1 MNIGKFKAYYQRI
14 ALYIT
19 GVNFFMIFYNF
30 IQTNKW
36 FTWYVW
42 IIIISVIVFGL
53 SFFDRRFVWEDEQ
66 RITAEKNPILMEI
79 QRDVKELK
87 KRL

>member
-1 MNIGKFKAYYQRI
+1 MNIGRLKAYYQRI

-42 IIIISVIVFGL
+42 IVIIGVVVFSL

-87 KRL
+87 KKL